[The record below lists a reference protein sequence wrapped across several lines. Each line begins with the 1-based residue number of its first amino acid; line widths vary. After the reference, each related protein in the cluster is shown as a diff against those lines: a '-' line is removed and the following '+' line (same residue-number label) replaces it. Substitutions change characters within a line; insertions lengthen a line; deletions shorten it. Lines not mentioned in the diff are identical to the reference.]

1 MVKNNQ
7 TISTVALVQY
17 WLEITTCEVECM
29 KVGEAVSIRM
39 KAILETQ
46 NKAVYRLTREIA
58 MPYDT
63 MKSIMYGKTD
73 GVNLKNVLLI
83 IRGLGITAAEFFDD
97 PIFEDP
103 ELEID

>member
-7 TISTVALVQY
+7 IRHAIPLVQY
-17 WLEITTCEVECM
+17 WLEITIGKVYDM

-46 NKAVYRLTREIA
+46 NKPVYRLTREIA

-63 MKSIMYGKTD
+63 MKSIMYGKD
-73 GVNLKNVLLI
+73 ILRK
-83 IRGLGITAAEFFDD
+83 
-97 PIFEDP
+97 PI
-103 ELEID
+103 